1 MIIVCPKCSTR
12 YIVPDGSV
20 GEAGRKMRC
29 NNCDE
34 LWTQMPGDENSSE
47 HESII
52 GEDINP
58 ANTDTDSDSLD
69 DVVSEN
75 PDEQIISDEEAL
87 LAARG
92 AQLKDNHE
100 VAIPQ
105 SIRPDQK
112 DRAGRL
118 ISAKGH
124 SKLSWKSYAVSSA
137 AACVLLGAGLFAFLS
152 TAEKTALEHQ
162 KLRPIFAAFGKDPYG
177 KVENLTFDQV
187 MLVYNTRTHSFDFSG
202 ALINLEKRPV
212 ILPMAKVVF
221 SDNYKLPLDVWDIAL
236 LNAPLLKGEDS
247 AYFEFS
253 YPMDEAISKKVA
265 TITVEFAGGSKPY
278 TAEMKHELS
287 EKETHDAPSDH
298 H

>member
-34 LWTQMPGDENSSE
+34 LWTQMPGDEKPSE
-47 HESII
+47 HESA
-52 GEDINP
+52 GEKIDD
-58 ANTDTDSDSLD
+58 ADTDSDSLD
-69 DVVSEN
+69 DVASEN
-75 PDEQIISDEEAL
+75 ADEQIISDEEAL

-152 TAEKTALEHQ
+152 TAEKTVLEHQ
-162 KLRPIFAAFGKDPYG
+162 QLRPIFAAFGKDPYG
-177 KVENLTFDQV
+177 KVEDLTFDQV
-187 MLVYNTRTHSFDFSG
+187 MLVYNTQTHSFDFSG
-202 ALINLEKRPV
+202 ALINLEKTPV

-236 LNAPLLKGEDS
+236 FNEPLLKGEDS

-253 YPMDEAISKKVA
+253 YPMDEAVSKKVA
-265 TITVEFAGGSKPY
+265 TITVEFVGGSKPHL
-278 TAEMKHELS
+278 AEIHHDMP
-287 EKETHDAPSDH
+287 EKETQAMSPDH